1 MSRCSNIMQML
12 EDFALEYHGQE
23 GAAEALISFLAG
35 ECEHFYPDTSADDLV
50 CALCGD
56 TRRAS

>member
-1 MSRCSNIMQML
+1 MQML

-35 ECEHFYPDTSADDLV
+35 ECEHFYPDPSADDLV